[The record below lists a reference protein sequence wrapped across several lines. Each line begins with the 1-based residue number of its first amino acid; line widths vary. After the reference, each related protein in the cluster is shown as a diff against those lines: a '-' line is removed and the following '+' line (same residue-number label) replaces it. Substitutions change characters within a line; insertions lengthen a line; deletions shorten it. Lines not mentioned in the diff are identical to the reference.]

1 MAFFAFWEAG
11 MRVSPFEFEA
21 PSPAPPP
28 GQDGLEAGPAAPAP
42 SDGEASEPE
51 RLADSLDEPGY
62 GHGV

>member
-1 MAFFAFWEAG
+1 
-11 MRVSPFEFEA
+11 MRVSPFEFEP